1 MLTGINASYSFFGG
15 AFLAWGIIGPA
26 LITTGKAFGEAVSP
40 DYPGYMNYMGMVLDD
55 PVHAPSPRYWLVW
68 PGTMLLL
75 CGSFAEIAAN
85 YKTLWAYVIQAFSPF
100 IKRFRAMEVHE
111 EDLIDDPA
119 PPEEQVPWWMWSGGI
134 VLAIFF
140 SCLVL
145 GLQYHQNVGLT
156 ILAIVLAFIFSFI
169 GAESAGRTNVIP
181 VTTIGNASQ
190 LIIGGA
196 TKGHYAIKDAQ
207 LLNTTGGMLALA
219 ASEQSAD
226 MLGDLKTTHLL
237 RASPRVQFY
246 AQCCGA
252 LVSIFM
258 SAGMYVLFSTAYP
271 CINSLA
277 GQAHC
282 SFPAPD
288 VGAWRAIAVAVSEP
302 ALPIPPSSGY
312 TSIGLGIFAIVI
324 TAIKYK
330 LVKPQYYHFVPNP
343 NAIGIAFILNTTT
356 YPAAMATGATIV
368 FFWRRKYPAACAM
381 YCYAVAAGFIAGEGL
396 GGIVGAILQIAG
408 VSGGYKGTAV
418 GCPAGVYC
426 G

>member
-1 MLTGINASYSFFGG
+1 
-15 AFLAWGIIGPA
+15 
-26 LITTGKAFGEAVSP
+26 
-40 DYPGYMNYMGMVLDD
+40 
-55 PVHAPSPRYWLVW
+55 
-68 PGTMLLL
+68 MLLL

-85 YKTLWAYVIQAFSPF
+85 YQTLWAYAKNAVSPL
-100 IKRFRAMEVHE
+100 INRIRHTKIDKD
-111 EDLIDDPA
+111 EDNLIYDPA

-134 VLAIFF
+134 VFSIFL

-145 GLQYHQNVGLT
+145 GLQYKQNVGLT
-156 ILAIVLAFIFSFI
+156 LLSIVLAFIFSFI

-190 LIIGGA
+190 LVVGGA
-196 TKGHYAIKDAQ
+196 TKGHYSIQNSQ

-271 CINSLA
+271 CINDLSL
-277 GQAHC
+277 QAHC

-288 VGAWRAIAVAVSEP
+288 VGAWRAIAVAVSSP
-302 ALPIPPSSGY
+302 SLPIPPSSGY
-312 TSIGLGIFAIVI
+312 TSIGLGLAAVLV
-324 TAIKYK
+324 TAIKYSF
-330 LVKPQYYHFVPNP
+330 VDPRNYHWVPNP

-356 YPAAMATGATIV
+356 YPTAMAFGATIV
-368 FFWRRKYPAACAM
+368 YLWRKNHPAACAM
-381 YCYAVAAGFIAGEGL
+381 YCYAIAAGFIAGEGMWRDSKISEQKDTDLLLGL
-396 GGIVGAILQIAG
+396 GGIVGAVLQIAG
-408 VSGGYKGTAV
+408 VSGEIKGTAV
-418 GCPAGVYC
+418 GCPGFTYC